1 MFFLIQVI
9 IWSFAEK
16 DDEKKVSNA
25 SSMETAKISSSSK
38 VSCENSKSEKQSKFG
53 SLKKLW
59 VVGKQ

>member
-1 MFFLIQVI
+1 M

-16 DDEKKVSNA
+16 DDEKEV
-25 SSMETAKISSSSK
+25 SSMETDTINSSSK
-38 VSCENSKSEKQSKFG
+38 VSCENAKSEKQSKFG